1 MKTKFQQ
8 LLDTPLKTGGFTLAS
23 KTLSIGEK
31 AERIAKQAREKQIS
45 EGEFAKFHCSN
56 IEDWMGQIAELA
68 QEALDLEIKKL
79 GAEDRIV
86 ISQQDLI

>member
-31 AERIAKQAREKQIS
+31 AERIAKQAREKTN
-45 EGEFAKFHCSN
+45 F
-56 IEDWMGQIAELA
+56 
-68 QEALDLEIKKL
+68 
-79 GAEDRIV
+79 
-86 ISQQDLI
+86 

>member
-56 IEDWMGQIAELA
+56 IEDWMGQIVDMA
-68 QEALDLEIKKL
+68 QEALELTLERDTVETH
-79 GAEDRIV
+79 AER
-86 ISQQDLI
+86 